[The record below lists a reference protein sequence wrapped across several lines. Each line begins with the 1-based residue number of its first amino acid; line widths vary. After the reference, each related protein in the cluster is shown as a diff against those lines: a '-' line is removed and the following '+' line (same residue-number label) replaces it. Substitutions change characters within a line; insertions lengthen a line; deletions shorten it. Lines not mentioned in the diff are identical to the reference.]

1 MKNNPS
7 VTSMQKDLT
16 LQLMPGSSSFSSS
29 HTTSLEF
36 SNPYGFYFPQR
47 GKVISVGSE
56 DENGCDLELR
66 LSIREEY
73 YQTSRLSPSSLKYY
87 DICLQKGSYK
97 VRLHFAKILFS
108 DDATS
113 QGNGRRIFD
122 VSIQGNVVRKDFDV
136 AEEAGGKGT
145 TAVPNRGVYG
155 PLISAISVTP
165 KFGTRGLSSLAIA
178 GIIFASLVSL
188 GLILVVLWMKGFL
201 GGKDTEDE
209 DDTQDLIEDEEQ
221 FRRVKEWISS
231 YHLGTV
237 EVTYVLS
244 NFFDI
249 SVV

>member
-1 MKNNPS
+1 MVLAKRSPLPREG
-7 VTSMQKDLT
+7 Q
-16 LQLMPGSSSFSSS
+16 
-29 HTTSLEF
+29 
-36 SNPYGFYFPQR
+36 
-47 GKVISVGSE
+47 I
-56 DENGCDLELR
+56 
-66 LSIREEY
+66 EEY

-108 DDATS
+108 DDAIS
-113 QGNGRRIFD
+113 QGIGRRIFD
-122 VSIQGNVVRKDFDV
+122 VSIQGNVVRKDFNV

-165 KFGTRGLSSLAIA
+165 NFATRGLSSLAIA
-178 GIIFASLVSL
+178 GIIFASLVSI

-201 GGKDTEDE
+201 GGKNTEDE

-237 EVTYVLS
+237 ELTYVLS